1 MLQPILLL
9 FSLGDIQEG
18 IRQLET
24 IKNKQEV
31 SLCVL
36 MALIYAHKM
45 SPNPGMLIKFV
56 MVYIFNRCVLGIE
69 ICRLIL
75 LNYKRYT
82 PELHLA

>member
-1 MLQPILLL
+1 MLQPILLF

-31 SLCVL
+31 SLCAM

-45 SPNPGMLIKFV
+45 SPNPGILIKLV
-56 MVYIFNRCVLGIE
+56 MIHIF
-69 ICRLIL
+69 
-75 LNYKRYT
+75 
-82 PELHLA
+82 